1 MVGFEWLLFLAQL
14 PATPSSLRVTAWRR
28 LRDVGSTSLQNGV
41 WILPRNP
48 ENTIFMERLLSTIK
62 QKGASGQIFV
72 VQGLDQA
79 IHEDIIAR
87 FKADREQ
94 EYDEFL
100 EQCSAFLGELEKETR
115 HQKFTFAELEEN
127 EQNIQRLRKWIAKI
141 QKRDFFKADKSQEA
155 LIAFKNCRQRL
166 QNYTR
171 QVYAQEGIDTSL
183 NEELLSEE
191 AGLAGQ
197 EQNID
202 LE

>member
-155 LIAFKNCRQRL
+155 LIAYKNCRQRL